1 MIEFKINKDTYK
13 IDRVTIRQYY
23 QIYTKMVQVTP
34 TTQLEIV
41 SALSNCPIDV
51 LKQLEQLQ
59 FAQIWAELVNGPLDL
74 AQTKQF
80 HKHIELHGK
89 LYGFLDIKQLTIGEV
104 ADMDVLSK
112 DPRKDQELHKMMAIL
127 YRPAINITDD
137 WVVTEEYKAEGVAE
151 RAELFLDMP
160 VEYVY
165 SALAFFLLIRKY
177 SIETMLDSLTE
188 TEEMTTEEREMV
200 QLTRQITLELLETG
214 TTHSS
219 NLQAETLS
227 KLERLQSLAQ
237 SMPSISS
244 PIARTKP
251 KKKSL
256 SMTGLWHK
264 LTQKDKHKL

>member
-137 WVVTEEYKAEGVAE
+137 WVVTEEYKADTVAE
-151 RAELFLDMP
+151 RAEIFLDMP

-177 SIETMLDSLTE
+177 SLDSMMDSLME
-188 TEEMTTEEREMV
+188 TPEMTTEERELV
-200 QLTRQITLELLETG
+200 SLTRQITSELLG
-214 TTHSS
+214 DG
-219 NLQAETLS
+219 LQPSTSLPAETLS
-227 KLERLQSLAQ
+227 KLTRLQDLAQ
-237 SMPSISS
+237 SLPSTFSHTQKI
-244 PIARTKP
+244 KP
-251 KKKSL
+251 KRKSL
-256 SMTGLWHK
+256 SMTNLWRK
-264 LTQKDKHKL
+264 LTQKDKQKL

>member
-1 MIEFKINKDTYK
+1 
-13 IDRVTIRQYY
+13 
-23 QIYTKMVQVTP
+23 MVQVTP

-165 SALAFFLLIRKY
+165 SALAFFFAHQKVLYRNYAGLFDGDGGDDDGRKRDGSTDEADHIRAARNWY
-177 SIETMLDSLTE
+177 HTF
-188 TEEMTTEEREMV
+188 V
-200 QLTRQITLELLETG
+200 QLAGGDALKIGKVTKLGAIDAFNFLAYSKDKAKKE
-214 TTHSS
+214 
-219 NLQAETLS
+219 
-227 KLERLQSLAQ
+227 KLEHDRLMAQ
-237 SMPSISS
+237 IN
-244 PIARTKP
+244 AKR
-251 KKKSL
+251 
-256 SMTGLWHK
+256 
-264 LTQKDKHKL
+264 